1 MSYLDTE
8 AGRIAERVLRQV
20 AEQDEPCEFEMQA
33 GMDVCNR
40 VPCGKKSIG
49 IHVQSEQNRC
59 MSHILED

>member
-8 AGRIAERVLRQV
+8 AGRIAEAFRQF
-20 AEQDEPCEFEMQA
+20 AEQSEVCEFEMQA
-33 GMDVCNR
+33 GTDVCNR

-59 MSHILED
+59 MSHMLED

>member
-1 MSYLDTE
+1 MSSLDTE
-8 AGRIAERVLRQV
+8 AGRIIEACGQF
-20 AEQDEPCEFEMQA
+20 AEQDEPCEFEMQV
-33 GMDVCNR
+33 GTDVCNR

>member
-8 AGRIAERVLRQV
+8 AGRIAEAFRQF

-33 GMDVCNR
+33 GTDVCNR

-59 MSHILED
+59 MSHMLED